1 MTQENKAKLVH
12 GLSDFHLAV
21 LLKDD
26 VTGVEY
32 SEVHKLE
39 GAVNVSITPN
49 TESNTKYADNIA
61 FAVLNSLSDIDATLS
76 VIDIPATIKKEVYGQ
91 KQSESGV
98 LFSNQDDDIK
108 EVALG
113 FRARTQGGGS
123 RFYWMLKG
131 KPELIGIE
139 HETDEGAE
147 ESKDAEMNIKFMPL
161 RHNGNWKAELDST
174 DVTVDEFFADVIYDE
189 ESADAALGK

>member
-76 VIDIPATIKKEVYGQ
+76 VIDSPATIKKEVYGQ

-161 RHNGNWKAELDST
+161 RHNGNWKAELDS
-174 DVTVDEFFADVIYDE
+174 DVVTVDEFFADVIYDE
-189 ESADAALGK
+189 ASADLALGK